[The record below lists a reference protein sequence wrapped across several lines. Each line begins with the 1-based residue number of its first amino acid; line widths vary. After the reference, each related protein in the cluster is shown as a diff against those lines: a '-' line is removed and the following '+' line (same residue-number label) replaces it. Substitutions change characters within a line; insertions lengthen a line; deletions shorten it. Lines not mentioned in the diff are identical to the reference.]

1 MYPWLL
7 VALLWVASFLNAADR
22 SILVATMPRIRDEFG
37 LDATH
42 LALINSTFF
51 WVYAAAVFVSGRMGD
66 VWRRSRVIAYGLIV
80 WSLATGC
87 MTLAG
92 GFATLLAIRAAVAVG
107 ESSYYPSATA
117 LISEW
122 HPGKMRSR
130 ALALHQTGLFA
141 GAGLGALAAGLIA
154 DRLGW
159 RAPFLVF
166 GVAGIVWALLLRR
179 ALADAPSERGPKI
192 DGTGRFRE
200 LLRNPAVLALCG
212 VFFLA
217 NGASTGVMVWAPTF
231 AHDFLKLD
239 LTGSALL
246 GSATI
251 NIAGFC
257 AVPVGGWLADALARR
272 RPNGRFHALAIGL
285 GVAGLCLVPLLYV
298 STAGGVAA
306 VLVASSLGKGV
317 FDGCIYAA
325 MHDIVAP
332 RARATAVGLM
342 TALGFVGGGIAPVVV
357 ARAGDQFGLAAGI
370 ASLAG
375 AYLVAVAVLITG
387 EGLFREG
394 IGNVIDPKGAARVG
408 LRPAT
413 K

>member
-1 MYPWLL
+1 MTARGIAASRYPWLL
-7 VALLWVASFLNAADR
+7 VGLLWVASFLNAADR

-51 WVYAAAVFVSGRMGD
+51 WVYAAAVLVSGRIGD
-66 VWRRSRVIAYGLIV
+66 SVRRSRVIPVGLV
-80 WSLATGC
+80 LWSIATGC

-92 GFATLLAIRAAVAVG
+92 GFAALLAVRAAVAIG

-117 LISEW
+117 LIGDW
-122 HPGKMRSR
+122 HPGATRSR

-159 RAPFLVF
+159 RAPFLIF
-166 GVAGIVWALLLRR
+166 AAMGIVWALVLFRTLK
-179 ALADAPSERGPKI
+179 DAPAAQVAEKAPSGPM
-192 DGTGRFRE
+192 RE
-200 LLRNPAVLALCG
+200 VLANPAALTLCA

-231 AHDFLKLD
+231 SHDFLGLD

-257 AVPVGGWLADALARR
+257 SVPLGGWLGDTLAKRT
-272 RPNGRFHALAIGL
+272 PIGRFHALAIGL
-285 GVAGLCLVPLLYV
+285 TIAGLCLLPLLYV
-298 STAGGVAA
+298 ASAAGVAT
-306 VLVASSLGKGV
+306 VLIASSLGKGL

-342 TALGFVGGGIAPVVV
+342 TALGFVGGGIAPIVV
-357 ARAGDQFGLAAGI
+357 ARIGDGFGLAAGMT
-370 ASLAG
+370 SLAV
-375 AYLVAVAVLITG
+375 AYGLAVLILLAG
-387 EGLFREG
+387 GPL
-394 IGNVIDPKGAARVG
+394 
-408 LRPAT
+408 LRRHIIH
-413 K
+413 

>member
-1 MYPWLL
+1 MTAARAMPRSYPWLL
-7 VALLWVASFLNAADR
+7 IGLLWLTSFLNAADR
-22 SILVATMPRIRDEFG
+22 SILVTTMPLIRDEFG
-37 LDATH
+37 LDATQ

-51 WVYAAAVFVSGRMGD
+51 WVYAASVLVSGRIGD
-66 VWRRSRVIAYGLIV
+66 MARRSRVIIYGLTI
-80 WSLATGC
+80 WSIATGC
-87 MTLAG
+87 MTLAA
-92 GFATLLAIRAAVAVG
+92 GFTALLAIRASVAIG

-117 LISEW
+117 LISDW
-122 HPGKMRSR
+122 HPGAARSR

-154 DRLGW
+154 DHFGW
-159 RAPFLVF
+159 RAPFLLFAV
-166 GVAGIVWALLLRR
+166 VGILWALVLRIM
-179 ALADAPSERGPKI
+179 LADAPVRREAEAAPIGQ
-192 DGTGRFRE
+192 FRE
-200 LLRNPAVLALCG
+200 VLHNRAALALCG

-231 AHDFLKLD
+231 AHDFLGLD

-257 AVPVGGWLADALARR
+257 SVPLGGWLADTLVRR
-272 RPNGRFHALAIGL
+272 AAIGRFLALAIGL
-285 GVAGLCLVPLLYV
+285 CMAGLCLLPLLHV
-298 STAGGVAA
+298 ATASGVAT
-306 VLVASSLGKGV
+306 VLVASSLGKGL

-342 TALGFVGGGIAPVVV
+342 TALGFVGGGIAPVFV
-357 ARAGDQFGLAAGI
+357 AGVGDSFGLAVGM

-375 AYLVAVAVLITG
+375 AYLLAVVALMAFT
-387 EGLFREG
+387 GLFRKACRAMEQ
-394 IGNVIDPKGAARVG
+394 A
-408 LRPAT
+408 
-413 K
+413 